1 MASPIAGAG
10 GLVCFLS
17 RSDEC
22 TVSST
27 NGAGKAAAVVPG
39 LEQALGEGSREQSV
53 RSLRGAGAVFA
64 GRFPRARSHRSCSRP
79 AGAGKGQRRGGCGGA
94 AEGRGSLAISPLCT
108 PQRGISRAEPKEEP
122 ALPSAPAPAAGVS
135 WPGQPRMERLG
146 GSGLWAQGSGLWAGP
161 ASAGEL
167 FHRENNCSLHA
178 YSKATGI
185 SFALDPGGGRK
196 CECPPGK
203 RKLPKSESLK
213 KQMWVCTFCTFSL

>member
-39 LEQALGEGSREQSV
+39 LEQALGEGSREQGV

-94 AEGRGSLAISPLCT
+94 AEGRGSLAISPLWHTAARHLPGRAQGGACVALGAGSRCRRLLARAAAHGT
-108 PQRGISRAEPKEEP
+108 PRRLRA
-122 ALPSAPAPAAGVS
+122 L
-135 WPGQPRMERLG
+135 
-146 GSGLWAQGSGLWAGP
+146 GSGLWAGP